1 MSNVEVVKIGEHV
14 SLISVSL
21 PNDLLKDL
29 DAILGKERSAVR
41 SEVVRQAIRTYLIEY
56 KELGKLK
63 GNIIAT
69 VTVLYDK
76 KETNEELSKLRNEF
90 RDMITA
96 IFHSH
101 LTETSCLEVMV
112 IKGPA
117 KRLKNLIDELK
128 ANKPVRQIKFSIIIT
143 NEVK

>member
-1 MSNVEVVKIGEHV
+1 MKVVKIGEHV
-14 SLISVSL
+14 SIISVSL

-29 DAILGKERSAVR
+29 DAILDKERSAAR

-69 VTVLYDK
+69 VTILYERRDK
-76 KETNEELSKLRNEF
+76 NEELSTLHHEF
-90 RDMITA
+90 RNMITA
-96 IFHSH
+96 YLHSH
-101 LTETSCLEVMV
+101 LTKNSCLEVMV

-117 KRLKNLIDELK
+117 KRLKGLIEGLK
-128 ANKPVRQIKFSIIIT
+128 ANKPVKQINFSIMIIT
-143 NEVK
+143 NEVE